1 LSSFGQGPVF
11 ESDTTKDDDNDV
23 VPVVPT
29 VSHWSSLY
37 AQVWHHLRLACTVK
51 LHHHRQHL
59 AQFPLVMQQ
68 AIVCSKVLYVG
79 GMFLCYFLT
88 SLQSYVHAHLQ
99 DVK

>member
-1 LSSFGQGPVF
+1 VWKTSALSSFGQAPVS
-11 ESDTTKDDDNDV
+11 ESDMPEDDGGDDV

-59 AQFPLVMQQ
+59 AQFPLL
-68 AIVCSKVLYVG
+68 CSR
-79 GMFLCYFLT
+79 
-88 SLQSYVHAHLQ
+88 Q
-99 DVK
+99 